1 MEKEYLASAEE
12 VLEAQSTSADQG
24 LTAAEAQKR
33 LASVGPNKLDEE
45 EKTPL
50 WKRFFEQMA
59 DPMVIMLLVA
69 AAISVITGFIQGEPE
84 WADAAIILSVVIL
97 NSVLGVVQEAKSE
110 QALEAL
116 QEMSAAQSKV
126 IRDGKMSH
134 MPSSELV
141 PGDVV
146 LLEAGDS
153 VPADCR
159 VLESAS
165 MKIEEAAL
173 TGESVPVE
181 KHANVIE
188 LGEGMDDV
196 PLGDRK
202 NMCYMGSTVVYG
214 RGRAVVVGTGMNTEM
229 GKIATALTQ
238 AKKELTPL
246 QMKLNE
252 LSGILTKLVLAI
264 CVIIF
269 AVDIVR
275 HFGELGSNPAMML
288 DTFMVAVSL
297 AVAAIP
303 EGLVAVVT
311 IVLSMGVTKM
321 SKRQAIIRKMT
332 AVETLGCT
340 QIICSDKTGTL
351 TQNKMTVVKHEL
363 ACAEEKFL
371 AGMALCC
378 DAKWDEEKGEAVG
391 EPTEC
396 ALVND
401 AAKAGM
407 QGLDV
412 EHPRVGEAPF
422 DSGRKM
428 MSGVVEEADGTF
440 EQYTKG
446 GPDVVLSRCTHVYDN
461 GEIVPMTDERREQIL
476 AANKSMADQALR
488 VLALSS
494 RTYTEKPSDF
504 SPEALEH
511 DLVFCGLSGMID
523 PVRPEVTA
531 PIAEAKEAGIRA
543 VMITG
548 DHIDTAVAIAKD
560 LGIVSDASQAITGA
574 QLDKISDEEFKTRV
588 KDISVYARVQPEH
601 KARIVDAW
609 KSLGNIVA
617 MTGDGVNDAPSIKR
631 ADIGVGMGITGT
643 DVTKNVADMVL
654 ADDNFATIIN
664 AVEEGRRI
672 YDNIR
677 KVIQFLLSAN
687 IAEVLSVF
695 VATLIGFTIF
705 QPVQLLWINL
715 ITDSLP
721 ALALGMEEAE
731 GDVMKRK
738 PRNASDGVFAGGMGL
753 DIAFQG
759 IIITL
764 LVLAS
769 FFAGVYFDMGY
780 IDIADMIAGTADAE
794 GVTMAFIT
802 LSMVEIFHSFN
813 MRSRRAS
820 IFTMKTQNKW
830 RWGAAALALALTV
843 VPVEVDVLANV
854 FGFMPL
860 PPHALLTALGLALLI
875 IPIMEVYKAIMRGI
889 EKNKA

>member
-134 MPSSELV
+134 MASSELV

-181 KHANVIE
+181 KHANTIE

-275 HFGELGSNPAMML
+275 HFGELGSNPGMLL

-428 MSGVVEEADGTF
+428 MSVVVEEADGTF

-531 PIAEAKEAGIRA
+531 AIAEAKEAGIRA

-609 KSLGNIVA
+609 KNLGNIVA

-830 RWGAAALALALTV
+830 LWGAAALALALTV

>member
-181 KHANVIE
+181 KHADAIA
-188 LGEGMDDV
+188 LAADTDDV

-275 HFGELGSNPAMML
+275 HFGELGSNPGMLL

-332 AVETLGCT
+332 AVET
-340 QIICSDKTGTL
+340 
-351 TQNKMTVVKHEL
+351 
-363 ACAEEKFL
+363 
-371 AGMALCC
+371 
-378 DAKWDEEKGEAVG
+378 
-391 EPTEC
+391 
-396 ALVND
+396 
-401 AAKAGM
+401 
-407 QGLDV
+407 
-412 EHPRVGEAPF
+412 
-422 DSGRKM
+422 
-428 MSGVVEEADGTF
+428 
-440 EQYTKG
+440 
-446 GPDVVLSRCTHVYDN
+446 
-461 GEIVPMTDERREQIL
+461 
-476 AANKSMADQALR
+476 
-488 VLALSS
+488 
-494 RTYTEKPSDF
+494 
-504 SPEALEH
+504 
-511 DLVFCGLSGMID
+511 
-523 PVRPEVTA
+523 
-531 PIAEAKEAGIRA
+531 
-543 VMITG
+543 
-548 DHIDTAVAIAKD
+548 
-560 LGIVSDASQAITGA
+560 
-574 QLDKISDEEFKTRV
+574 
-588 KDISVYARVQPEH
+588 
-601 KARIVDAW
+601 
-609 KSLGNIVA
+609 
-617 MTGDGVNDAPSIKR
+617 
-631 ADIGVGMGITGT
+631 
-643 DVTKNVADMVL
+643 
-654 ADDNFATIIN
+654 
-664 AVEEGRRI
+664 
-672 YDNIR
+672 
-677 KVIQFLLSAN
+677 
-687 IAEVLSVF
+687 
-695 VATLIGFTIF
+695 
-705 QPVQLLWINL
+705 
-715 ITDSLP
+715 
-721 ALALGMEEAE
+721 
-731 GDVMKRK
+731 
-738 PRNASDGVFAGGMGL
+738 
-753 DIAFQG
+753 
-759 IIITL
+759 
-764 LVLAS
+764 
-769 FFAGVYFDMGY
+769 
-780 IDIADMIAGTADAE
+780 
-794 GVTMAFIT
+794 
-802 LSMVEIFHSFN
+802 
-813 MRSRRAS
+813 
-820 IFTMKTQNKW
+820 
-830 RWGAAALALALTV
+830 
-843 VPVEVDVLANV
+843 
-854 FGFMPL
+854 
-860 PPHALLTALGLALLI
+860 
-875 IPIMEVYKAIMRGI
+875 
-889 EKNKA
+889 

>member
-134 MPSSELV
+134 MASSELV

-181 KHANVIE
+181 KHADAIA
-188 LGEGMDDV
+188 LAADADDV

-275 HFGELGSNPAMML
+275 HFGELGSNPGMLL

-428 MSGVVEEADGTF
+428 MSVVVEEADGTF

-531 PIAEAKEAGIRA
+531 AIAEAKEAGIRA

-560 LGIVSDASQAITGA
+560 LGIVTDASQAITGA
-574 QLDKISDEEFKTRV
+574 ELDKISDEDFKTRV
-588 KDISVYARVQPEH
+588 TEISVYARVQPEH

-830 RWGAAALALALTV
+830 LWGAAALALALTV